1 MGTTI
6 MALVFTTI
14 LVFVVYF
21 LIHYLGEKHTNKEA
35 QKIWDEYDQRKTEEY
50 ENQVERYNETV
61 KEHLYNFYN
70 SKSSEWQKPEETS
83 SVDLLRFKTDA
94 EIANAQ
100 LTLSDEWFRWADMC
114 DCWIAGDI
122 LYILEPISSVESRAV
137 SNPEQYNSN
146 EKIESEVIHISI
158 PICDIVCIQANGEV
172 IFSEKMVISGETSYI
187 GVSVN
192 GIGFGEI
199 KTTPDLKLPEI
210 RDTRY
215 ITLYYRGEGGNT
227 VRSIYFGYDSL
238 DTLMQLLPTEH

>member
-158 PICDIVCIQANGEV
+158 PICDIVCIKRTEKLSFQRKWLFPEKLLISVYRLMESG
-172 IFSEKMVISGETSYI
+172 SEK
-187 GVSVN
+187 
-192 GIGFGEI
+192 
-199 KTTPDLKLPEI
+199 
-210 RDTRY
+210 
-215 ITLYYRGEGGNT
+215 
-227 VRSIYFGYDSL
+227 
-238 DTLMQLLPTEH
+238 